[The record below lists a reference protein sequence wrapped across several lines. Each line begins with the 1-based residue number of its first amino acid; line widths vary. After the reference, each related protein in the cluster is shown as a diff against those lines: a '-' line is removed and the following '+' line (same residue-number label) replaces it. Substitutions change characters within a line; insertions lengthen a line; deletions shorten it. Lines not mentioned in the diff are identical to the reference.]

1 MSSNI
6 PQTNKILLEEA
17 QKLLNDIKNDI
28 NTIKNDITYLKQKLN
43 EVIEDKPIIVKSKE
57 EETEKGWFF

>member
-1 MSSNI
+1 MSSKI

-43 EVIEDKPIIVKSKE
+43 EVIEDKPIIVKHKE
-57 EETEKGWFF
+57 ENEKGWFF